1 MPLQYMSV
9 LSLARLTVQM
19 RGVCKKFFLSVRRFS
34 IEFEYLGEKKFVNQ
48 LYLGYM

>member
-9 LSLARLTVQM
+9 LSLARLTVQI

-34 IEFEYLGEKKFVNQ
+34 IEFEYLGEKTFVNQ